1 MLAASPAMRRQPAP
15 NRHLADVNW
24 RYAVLTPQLE
34 EFITRMPKVE
44 LHLHLEGSIAP
55 RTLLELARRNGVEL
69 PADTVEGVER
79 LFRYRDFGEF
89 LSLFKAMARAIV
101 SGEDFARL
109 AYELGLDLAAQ
120 QVRYAEVMLSPMQH
134 IRRVDLREAIEGT
147 AAGFARAERET
158 GVVVRLALDYGRQYG
173 LDMAWQVLEVARQAR
188 GCGIVGWS
196 IGGDEVGYP
205 PEPYA
210 PVFAAAAAAGFGLM
224 AHAGEVVGPAS
235 VWGAVESLGVTR
247 LGHGIRS
254 TDDPALLVALRERG
268 VVLDV
273 CPSSNLRTG
282 AVTSWEA
289 HPLRAL
295 YEAGVAVTVNSDDPT
310 FFDTTITEE
319 YRRSVVQLGLGLDAL
334 CASVSVAARAA
345 FLPTTERERLAAQ
358 VGGEIEALRAE
369 IGV

>member
-1 MLAASPAMRRQPAP
+1 M
-15 NRHLADVNW
+15 
-24 RYAVLTPQLE
+24 LTPQLD

-89 LSLFKAMARAIV
+89 LSLFKAMAKAIV

-109 AYELGLDLAAQ
+109 AYELGCDLAAQ

-134 IRRVDLREAIEGT
+134 IRRVDLREAIEGV
-147 AAGFARAERET
+147 ADGFARAEREL
-158 GVVVRLALDYGRQYG
+158 GVVVRLVLDYGRQYG
-173 LDMAWQVLEVARQAR
+173 LEMAWRVLEVARAAQN
-188 GCGIVGWS
+188 CGIVGWS
-196 IGGDEVGYP
+196 IGGDEIGYP

-210 PVFAAAAAAGFGLM
+210 PVFAAARAAGFGLM

-235 VWGAVESLGVTR
+235 VWGAIEALDVSR

-254 TDDPALLVALRERG
+254 IDDPGLLVALRERG

-282 AVTSWEA
+282 AVGSWDE

-295 YEAGVAVTVNSDDPT
+295 YDAGVAVTINSDDPT
-310 FFDTTITEE
+310 FFDTTLSDE
-319 YRRSVVQLGLGLDAL
+319 YRRAVTYLGFGAAEL
-334 CASVSVAARAA
+334 CATVSAAARAT
-345 FLPTTERERLAAQ
+345 FLPPAERDRLARQ
-358 VGGEIEALRAE
+358 IDEEIAALRAE
-369 IGV
+369 LAV